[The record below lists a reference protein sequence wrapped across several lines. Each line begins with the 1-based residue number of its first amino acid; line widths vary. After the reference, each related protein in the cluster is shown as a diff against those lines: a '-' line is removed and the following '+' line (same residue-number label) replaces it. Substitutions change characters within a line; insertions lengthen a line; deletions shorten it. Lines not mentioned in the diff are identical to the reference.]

1 MATKPK
7 QVIAMSA
14 PVTITA
20 GEAEG
25 EGAKKSPPKF
35 NVLAYTGGILEGALR
50 GDDGGQDVIL
60 DLAGM
65 QSGKSLVANLDHTPS
80 QRVGNVNAIGNDG
93 KQLNLAGIASAA
105 TPARD
110 EVVGS
115 AADGFVWQASIEA
128 NPTRLEA
135 VKPGGVVEVNGQSF
149 TAPPRG
155 GRALYV
161 ARTSVLKGFAFV
173 SHGADDNTAVSIA
186 ASAAN
191 PKERV
196 MDAKIKAW
204 AEEMGLDVDSATP
217 EQQATIEANYAGKN
231 GKPAKTIE
239 ASNPFEARKIEAK
252 RRREIREI
260 ADRHC
265 ELRNSDEEEIM
276 AIEKMHDHAIEAQ
289 MTVQE
294 FRLELYESSVPPAG
308 PIIHRP
314 RERQLSTRIVEAA
327 ICQTLRLPNIEKS
340 GFDDQTLQAAHDRF
354 RDGIGLRQLILLA
367 AEGNGYR
374 SNHSSEYN
382 RSVLQAAFDKPRQIK
397 AQGWSTIDI
406 STIVSNIANKF
417 LREGFMAVEDT
428 WSRISTIR
436 PVRDFKQI
444 TTVSLVGDLN
454 FEQLG
459 PAGEIKHGTLGEVT
473 YNNQANT
480 YAKMLA
486 ITRQDII
493 NDDMGAL
500 AAAPRRLGR
509 GAGTKL
515 NDIFWTAWLGGEGA
529 GFWSATHTDVGNT
542 GNSNLNSGAAD
553 VTIAG
558 LTATELL
565 FLNQVDPNGLPLGI
579 MPKIILVPN
588 ALKASMAALLDPQS
602 RLITGASATLSD
614 VNIFA
619 GRFQLESSSYMGNSA
634 YTGFS
639 AQEWYMIADPNELST
654 IEVVALN
661 GRVEPT
667 VETADADFNTLGI
680 QMRAYGDVGVS
691 LQEFRASVLAD
702 GNSS

>member
-204 AEEMGLDVDSATP
+204 AESMGIDCDGVTP
-217 EQQATIEANYAGKN
+217 EQSAVIEANYEGKN
-231 GKPAKTIE
+231 GKPAKQVT

-252 RRREIREI
+252 RRDEIRDI
-260 ADRHC
+260 ADKFIERRDGDL
-265 ELRNSDEEEIM
+265 EYIE
-276 AIEKMHDHAIEAQ
+276 AIEKMHDHAIEAK
-289 MTVQE
+289 MTAQE
-294 FRLELYESSVPPAG
+294 FRNEMWEQSVPMAHTVPS
-308 PIIHRP
+308 P
-314 RERQLSTRIVEAA
+314 RTRNGAMTSKVLEAA
-327 ICQTLRLPNIEKS
+327 VCQAGGLVNIDKHFDEQTLE
-340 GFDDQTLQAAHDRF
+340 AAHTAF
-354 RDGIGLRQLILLA
+354 REGISLNQLFIVA
-367 AEGNGYR
+367 AEARGYR
-374 SNHSSEYN
+374 GTSGGRVN
-382 RSVLQAAFDKPRQIK
+382 REILRTAFNDNRPIQ

-406 STIVSNIANKF
+406 TTIVSNTANKF
-417 LREGFMAVEDT
+417 LREGWMAVDQVPL
-428 WSRISTIR
+428 RLAAIR
-436 PVRDFKQI
+436 SVRDFKQI
-444 TTVSLVGDLN
+444 TTVSLTGALQ
-454 FEQLG
+454 FEELG
-459 PAGEIKHGTLGEVT
+459 PGGEIKHGTLNETT
-473 YNNQANT
+473 YNNQAKT
-480 YAKMLA
+480 YAAMLA
-486 ITRQDII
+486 ITRTDII
-493 NDDMGAL
+493 NDDLGAL
-500 AAAPRRLGR
+500 TAVPRRLGR
-509 GAGTKL
+509 GGALKLADLFWTVYLGAEAAGHISGPKL
-515 NDIFWTAWLGGEGA
+515 NFNEL
-529 GFWSATHTDVGNT
+529 
-542 GNSNLNSGAAD
+542 AAD
-553 VTIAG
+553 MTIAG
-558 LTATELL
+558 LTASEAL
-565 FLNQVDPNGLPLGI
+565 FMSQTDPDGKPLML
-579 MPKIILVPN
+579 MPKILVVPT
-588 ALKASMAALLDPQS
+588 ALHAKALALMTSEKIKGDADEPD
-602 RLITGASATLSD
+602 G
-614 VNIFA
+614 NIWR
-619 GRFQLESSSYMGNSA
+619 GRFRVETSPYMHNSA

-639 AQEWYMIADPNELST
+639 ASEWYMQADPADMPF
-654 IEVVALN
+654 IEIAALN
-661 GRVEPT
+661 GRVEPA
-667 VETADADFNTLGI
+667 VETADADFNTLGV
-680 QMRAYGDVGVS
+680 QMRGYSDVGVAI
-691 LQEFRASVLAD
+691 QEYRAIVKND
-702 GNSS
+702 GGSS